1 MEGPL
6 PAGALAPAFVG
17 YGQQV
22 LGGALDDRDELDELG
37 AEVVAEEAVDV
48 EGVVLVGGVDRA
60 EEVHV
65 NPVPAE
71 EIPAAHHVI
80 EGAGAALVHAVGVM
94 HLAGAVD
101 AEADKEGVLL
111 EEGTPLVVQAGA
123 VGLDGVANH
132 LAGTAVALDV
142 VHGAL
147 EEVEAHEGGLAALP
161 GDDDVGS
168 GVGLQEQLEVCL
180 QEVVGHA
187 EAAAGVEHLLGEEEA
202 VLAVQVADG
211 PGGLDED
218 VVGGGSVL
226 GSGEHGEGL
235 SEGFRLGFTHR
246 TGVEVGLRTVGGAH
260 CWRSGLVVFLRHGAA
275 NPVRSIRRRAGVATC
290 GAGPPLIIIP
300 GWISHVELDWAFPAG
315 REFYQRLAENNLVV
329 RYDKRGTGL
338 SDRNITDYSPEA
350 NLRDL
355 EAIITALGKAALM
368 GHWQGGP
375 ISIAYEHPENVSHLI
390 IYGSYHDGTTAVF
403 RDLVDGFVALI
414 KADWGGYGATAIME
428 MFVPGLPPEGRAGV
442 AEFFRQAADADGAI
456 ATMKSLFDF
465 RVTELL
471 PHVKTPTLVLHRK
484 GDKTCPFQ
492 QGRELAARISGARFV
507 PLEGDIHVIVLGD
520 VEPIVMA
527 IGEFLSGQEGATARK
542 PAAGGLQTIVFTD
555 IVSST
560 ELTQKLGDEGFQG
573 LLRAHNQA
581 VRSGLGMMGGTEIKH
596 TATGLA
602 ASFPWRRA
610 LSLWAIGMQNA
621 GCPQRSGAHEPD
633 LGQGR
638 INAGEPVRGRR
649 HLEVQMARRICDSA
663 GPGQILA
670 SDVVR
675 QLVAGKGIEFRDLG
689 KAELKGFAEAAQLYE
704 IVPPQA

>member
-1 MEGPL
+1 MEQRIQ
-6 PAGALAPAFVG
+6 FV
-17 YGQQV
+17 QS
-22 LGGALDDRDELDELG
+22 
-37 AEVVAEEAVDV
+37 
-48 EGVVLVGGVDRA
+48 
-60 EEVHV
+60 
-65 NPVPAE
+65 
-71 EIPAAHHVI
+71 
-80 EGAGAALVHAVGVM
+80 
-94 HLAGAVD
+94 
-101 AEADKEGVLL
+101 
-111 EEGTPLVVQAGA
+111 
-123 VGLDGVANH
+123 DGVS
-132 LAGTAVALDV
+132 LA
-142 VHGAL
+142 
-147 EEVEAHEGGLAALP
+147 
-161 GDDDVGS
+161 
-168 GVGLQEQLEVCL
+168 
-180 QEVVGHA
+180 
-187 EAAAGVEHLLGEEEA
+187 
-202 VLAVQVADG
+202 
-211 PGGLDED
+211 
-218 VVGGGSVL
+218 
-226 GSGEHGEGL
+226 
-235 SEGFRLGFTHR
+235 
-246 TGVEVGLRTVGGAH
+246 
-260 CWRSGLVVFLRHGAA
+260 
-275 NPVRSIRRRAGVATC
+275 VATC
-290 GAGPPLIIIP
+290 GAGPALIIIP

-355 EAIITALGKAALM
+355 EAIITALGLKKPALM
-368 GHWQGGP
+368 GYSQGGP
-375 ISIAYEHPENVSHLI
+375 ISIAYAAEHPENVSHLI
-390 IYGSYHDGTTAVF
+390 LYGSYHDGTTAVF

-456 ATMKSLFDF
+456 ATLKSLFDF

-471 PHVKTPTLVLHRK
+471 PQVKAPTLVLHRR

-492 QGRELAARISGARFV
+492 QGREIASRISGARFV

-560 ELTQKLGDEGFQG
+560 ELTQKLGDEGFQE

-596 TATGLA
+596 TGDGIM
-602 ASFPWRRA
+602 ASFPSASRA
-610 LSLWAIGMQNA
+610 ITWAIGMQNA
-621 GCPQRSGAHEPD
+621 VAARNEAEPANPISVKVG
-633 LGQGR
+633 L
-638 INAGEPVRGRR
+638 NAGEPVAEDGDIFGTA
-649 HLEVQMARRICDSA
+649 VQMARRICDSA